1 MTFDAF
7 MKRIARPIGYDL
19 FHPFR
24 VGEYEYEKAL
34 VRIGITAGSYGAI
47 PQIYNVVMN
56 VDIDDTVDRGT
67 AQVDAKETAIF
78 YHKHYYTKPEVTV
91 TLQSGNAE
99 DGVLTPEITSI
110 GTESFTCV
118 LHRRDGAAAK
128 GRISW
133 TAVGY

>member
-1 MTFDAF
+1 
-7 MKRIARPIGYDL
+7 MKRIARPIGYGL

-67 AQVDAKETAIF
+67 AQVDAKETGIF
-78 YHKHYYTKPEVTV
+78 YHKLYYTKPEVTV

-118 LHRRDGAAAK
+118 LRRRDGAAAK
-128 GRISW
+128 GRVSW